1 MNVWYSRPVIF
12 VESVERSIAFYTE
25 KLGFTESSRYE
36 EEGKILVAQVD
47 REDCEILLNCQQPE
61 KTGRSRMFIS
71 IDIGPLQALRAEF
84 EAAGRADQGWLVGLR
99 HDDYRRPRRQRTVL
113 PLSER
118 RGSSNQHPSAE
129 TRAAP
134 IRAVAC
140 YAFPANCRRTYCRI
154 PPCW

>member
-36 EEGKILVAQVD
+36 EEGKILVAQVN

-84 EAAGRADQGWLVGLR
+84 EA
-99 HDDYRRPRRQRTVL
+99 
-113 PLSER
+113 
-118 RGSSNQHPSAE
+118 RG
-129 TRAAP
+129 AP
-134 IRAVAC
+134 IRDGWWG
-140 YAFPANCRRTYCRI
+140 YDTMIIEDPDGNELFFPYPKDAEEQSDPVSGN
-154 PPCW
+154 